1 MSQPRHHFIAAGR
14 AAQHCAELIPRETDP
29 ADLAPRWQ
37 ELGESLA
44 KALAPR
50 LATMLDGKVPAIEV
64 TSETAALPGLAATA
78 LIAREGIE
86 GVLHLGVEG
95 AAVLRLVDRAFG
107 GPGSTPNPAP
117 SDFPPSARLLI
128 KRLEA
133 AVLQALAEACAV
145 AAEAFTVRLRSH
157 SMAALPLRSGASAGL
172 TLTIAEPERPAWLIG
187 LTLPQA
193 ALPAWLAATPRR
205 PRQAEGAANPAAA
218 PFAEVPLPLTATL
231 VDMRVPLRT
240 AASLAPG
247 MVLPVAVARAVPLSA
262 GGNVV
267 ARGTVG
273 QQDDRIALK
282 LTQIA

>member
-1 MSQPRHHFIAAGR
+1 MSQAHHHFIAVGR
-14 AAQHCAELIPRETDP
+14 AAQHCLELIPREPDP
-29 ADLAPRWQ
+29 TELVPRWQ

-64 TSETAALPGLAATA
+64 TSEAAPLPGLAASA
-78 LIAREGIE
+78 LIAREGME

-95 AAVLRLVDRAFG
+95 AAILRLVDRAFG
-107 GPGSTPNPAP
+107 GPGSTPSPAP

-128 KRLEA
+128 ERLEA
-133 AVLQALAEACAV
+133 MVLQALAEACTVSADRL
-145 AAEAFTVRLRSH
+145 TVRLRSH

-172 TLTIAEPERPAWLIG
+172 TLTIAEPDRPAWLIG

-193 ALPAWLAATPRR
+193 ALPAWLTATTRR
-205 PRQAEGAANPAAA
+205 PRKATGAADPAAA

-231 VDMRVPLRT
+231 VDMRVPLHT

-247 MVLPVAVARAVPLSA
+247 VVLQVAVARAVPLCA
-262 GGNVV
+262 GGNIV